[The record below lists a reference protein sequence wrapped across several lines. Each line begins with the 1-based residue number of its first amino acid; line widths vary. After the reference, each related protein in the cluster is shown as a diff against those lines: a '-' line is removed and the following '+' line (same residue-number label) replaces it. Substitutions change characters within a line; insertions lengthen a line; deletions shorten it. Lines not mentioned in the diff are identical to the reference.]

1 MDTQCSLPP
10 GLHAAKSQPCWA
22 ALLCVW
28 YYLIITHFINTV
40 FLINCENNNV
50 QHKSSTLK
58 KKKRKCFGN
67 KKINPH
73 EIKAKHFIEALD
85 QFCYLSYCPIS
96 RSATLVYKRRQK
108 INIKTLP
115 SICWLTSKKKIMS
128 CAPADLSACR
138 VYSEVK
144 HLRNHTRSRRSS
156 AFLQQS
162 REGGKKSQSNTHL
175 KRIKCI
181 GLVAQL
187 SRTISLSL
195 DIV

>member
-1 MDTQCSLPP
+1 M
-10 GLHAAKSQPCWA
+10 
-22 ALLCVW
+22 W

-162 REGGKKSQSNTHL
+162 REGGKKSQSNTYL